1 MVYEKLVF
9 WHIAFDV
16 IYLAYLFRVVL
27 LLFPLLTFVYEH
39 YGYAYATA
47 TWILKIPYWLVL
59 IWVAYRELR
68 LIANVIEP
76 PQHQVNIVTEWT
88 SRALQLVLITFL
100 WPILVS
106 CSKVKSTSDLDLI
119 MHCGRVCLSCSLSS
133 PFLCSYTLGRDR
145 RWRYRCFDQDTS
157 YHILGHILYGHVE
170 FIRTTIDTTFAIS
183 LLNFTTS
190 LHCVPLGISYK
201 LPLWP

>member
-100 WPILVS
+100 
-106 CSKVKSTSDLDLI
+106 
-119 MHCGRVCLSCSLSS
+119 
-133 PFLCSYTLGRDR
+133 
-145 RWRYRCFDQDTS
+145 
-157 YHILGHILYGHVE
+157 
-170 FIRTTIDTTFAIS
+170 
-183 LLNFTTS
+183 
-190 LHCVPLGISYK
+190 
-201 LPLWP
+201 